1 MTLGPETDLWDAH
14 HPRAA
19 QGARPWDR
27 SYPAGI
33 AWDEPVLQEP
43 LDLALDRAVAA
54 HGDRPCLDF
63 LGRSYSYAQ
72 VGDLVA
78 RAAKGLQDL
87 GVAKGTRVALLLP
100 NTPYYVI
107 AYFAVMKLGGIVVNV
122 NPLYAEEEVHELLAD
137 SGAEFAVTMDL
148 KLLLPKLASALA
160 PNAQRKC
167 ALKKVI
173 VGAMGDILRFPTRQL
188 FAIAKRG
195 ELARMP
201 GDDDRY
207 LRFSKL
213 IDNDG
218 DFTPAEVGIGDVA
231 VLQYT
236 GGTTGVPKGAMLT
249 HGSISANASQLHTWF
264 LGVKPGE
271 QRVLAVLPLFHVFAM
286 TVNMHLG
293 IRLAGEI
300 ILMPRFEIKTLLQTI
315 ARCRPTFFPGVP
327 TLFNAILHYP
337 KLERYDLSC
346 IAVSISGG
354 AGLPAPVHE
363 GFESLTGGSLFEGY
377 GLSEA
382 SPVVTCNPIS
392 GSTKVGSIGLPLPG
406 TEVVIRSL
414 DNRDQEVPL
423 GERGEI
429 CLRGPQVMSGY
440 WQRPEASAET
450 LRHGWLHTGDVG
462 FMDED
467 GYTYLIDRLKEVI
480 VSGGYKVYPRHIE
493 EAIHRHP
500 AVAEVIVC
508 AKPDDYRGEV
518 PKAFVRLKQ
527 GEELNEEELREFLTD
542 KLSPME
548 MPREV
553 DFRDE
558 LPKTMIGKLS
568 KKELIAEERAR
579 HAAEGENAPN
589 PNESAQNGRSQAG
602 SSPPLEETKGL

>member
-1 MTLGPETDLWDAH
+1 MTLGPSNDHWEARRPVDAGGR
-14 HPRAA
+14 HP
-19 QGARPWDR
+19 WSR
-27 SYPAGI
+27 SYPPGLS
-33 AWDEPVLQEP
+33 WDEPVLREP
-43 LDLALDRAVAA
+43 LYCALDRAVADFA
-54 HGDRPCLDF
+54 ARPCLDF
-63 LGRSYSYAQ
+63 LGRSYSYAE

-87 GVAKGTRVALLLP
+87 GVRKGTRVALFLP

-107 AYFAVMKLGGIVVNV
+107 GYFAVMKLGGIVVNV

-137 SGAEFAVTMDL
+137 SGAEFAITLDL
-148 KLLLPKLASALA
+148 KLLLPKLTSALG
-160 PNAQRKC
+160 RC
-167 ALKKVI
+167 ALKNII
-173 VGAMGDILRFPTRQL
+173 VGSMSEILRFPARQL

-195 ELARMP
+195 ELAKVP
-201 GDDDRY
+201 AGDGCY

-213 IDNDG
+213 IDNHG
-218 DFTPAEVGIGDVA
+218 DFSPAAVSIDDVA

-249 HGSISANASQLHTWF
+249 HGSISANASQLHRWF
-264 LGVKPGE
+264 LGVQSGE

-286 TVNMHLG
+286 TVNMNLG
-293 IRLAGEI
+293 IRIAAEI
-300 ILMPRFEIKTLLQTI
+300 ILLPRFTIESLLKTI
-315 ARCRPTFFPGVP
+315 ARRRPTFFPGVP
-327 TLFNAILHYP
+327 TLFNALLHYP

-346 IAVSISGG
+346 IANAISGG
-354 AGLPAPVHE
+354 AGLPGPVHE
-363 GFESLTGGSLFEGY
+363 AFENLTGGNLFEGY

-382 SPVVTCNPIS
+382 SPVVTCNPIT
-392 GSTKVGSIGLPLPG
+392 GGNRVGSIGLPLPG
-406 TEVVIRSL
+406 TEIAIRSL
-414 DNRDQEVPL
+414 DDRDVEVPL

-429 CLRGPQVMSGY
+429 CLRGPQVMAGY

-462 FMDED
+462 YMDED
-467 GYTYLIDRLKEVI
+467 GYTFLIDRLKEVI
-480 VSGGYKVYPRHIE
+480 VTGGYKVYPRHIE

-518 PKAFVRLKQ
+518 PKAFVRLKDDMALDA
-527 GEELNEEELREFLTD
+527 EALHAFLAD

-553 DFRDE
+553 EFRDE
-558 LPKTMIGKLS
+558 LPKTLIGKLS

-579 HAAEGENAPN
+579 HAATGQNDRSPAD
-589 PNESAQNGRSQAG
+589 ESPR
-602 SSPPLEETKGL
+602 LEETKGL

>member
-43 LDLALDRAVAA
+43 LALALDRAVAA
-54 HGDRPCLDF
+54 FGERPCLDF

-78 RAAKGLQDL
+78 RTAKGLQDL
-87 GVAKGTRVALLLP
+87 GVAKGTRVALFLP
-100 NTPYYVI
+100 NTPYYVV

-148 KLLLPKLASALA
+148 KLLLPKLTSALA
-160 PNAQRKC
+160 PDTRKKC
-167 ALKKVI
+167 ALKKII

-188 FAIAKRG
+188 FAVAKRG
-195 ELARMP
+195 ELARP
-201 GDDDRY
+201 PAGDDRY
-207 LRFSKL
+207 LRFSRL

-236 GGTTGVPKGAMLT
+236 GGTTGLPKGAMLT
-249 HGSISANASQLHTWF
+249 HGSISANVSQLHTWF
-264 LGVKPGE
+264 IGVEPGT

-315 ARCRPTFFPGVP
+315 ARRRPTFFPGVP

-346 IAVSISGG
+346 IEVCISGG

-363 GFESLTGGSLFEGY
+363 GFENLTGGRLFEGY

-382 SPVVTCNPIS
+382 SPVVTCNPIA

-429 CLRGPQVMSGY
+429 CLRGPQVMAGY

-462 FMDED
+462 YMDED

-480 VSGGYKVYPRHIE
+480 VSGGYKVYPRHVE

-500 AVAEVIVC
+500 AVAEVICC
-508 AKPDDYRGEV
+508 AKPDEYRGEV
-518 PKAFVRLKQ
+518 PKAFVRLKE
-527 GEELNEEELREFLTD
+527 GETLNEEDLRAFLAD

-553 DFRDE
+553 EFREE

-568 KKELIAEERAR
+568 KKELIAHERAKHDEERAK
-579 HAAEGENAPN
+579 HAGQEQNEQGPAGE
-589 PNESAQNGRSQAG
+589 
-602 SSPPLEETKGL
+602 SPPLEETKGL